1 MNGAADAPLPGTGD
15 TGIPFRMRRVFS
27 GGTTP
32 STEKAYRVE
41 STELLSEVQAL
52 QALRDLGSP
61 YQGRKYDDAPP
72 AAASATSGATGK
84 RMRAAVVLF
93 LETDNGLDPA
103 QLAQAA
109 LYQSGLLKDGLTVRL
124 HGEEHRISIT
134 GAMEA
139 GMALG
144 NGYLWASVTSKGFN
158 TP

>member
-1 MNGAADAPLPGTGD
+1 MSGVADASLPGAGD
-15 TGIPFRMRRVFS
+15 TGMPFRMRRVFS

-41 STELLSEVQAL
+41 STELLTEREAL
-52 QALRDLGSP
+52 QTLRDLGSP

-72 AAASATSGATGK
+72 AAASGGTGK

-93 LETDNGLDPA
+93 LETGNGLDPA

-124 HGEEHRISIT
+124 HGEENHIRIA
-134 GAMEA
+134 GAVEA

-144 NGYLWASVTSKGFN
+144 NGYLWASVTPKGFN